1 MNAELQRRIQR
12 YGWDKAAPYYETGWE
27 EQLWPAQ
34 EQLLELTFPRAGEK
48 ILDVSCGTGLVS
60 LPLAELVMPN
70 GRVTGI
76 DISEK
81 MIDKAKMRTSEDRI
95 ENISYIR
102 MDAETLD
109 FPESTFD
116 KVVCSLGLMYFPNP
130 DKALQEMYRV
140 LKPGGQISALVW
152 GDRKECGWSDI
163 FSIVDKQVK
172 SDVCPLFF
180 QLGTGNSLQI
190 AMEQVGFDDV
200 LMKRF
205 STFLEFKDAEQACV
219 SAFWGGAVALAY
231 QKFDESTRKEV
242 NYEYLAS
249 IEQYQNGNGYA
260 VPGEFV
266 LVKGK
271 K

>member
-1 MNAELQRRIQR
+1 MKAELQRRIQR

-34 EQLLELTFPRAGEK
+34 EKLLEIIDPQPGEK
-48 ILDVSCGTGLVS
+48 ILDVSCGTGLAT
-60 LPLAELVMPN
+60 LPLAELVLPD
-70 GRVTGI
+70 GRITGI

-81 MIDKAKMRTSEDRI
+81 MLDKAKSRTYEDSI
-95 ENISYIR
+95 NNVNFFR

-109 FPESTFD
+109 FADSTFD

-140 LKPGGQISALVW
+140 LKPGGQISALIW
-152 GDRKECGWSDI
+152 GDRKACGWADI
-163 FSIVDKQVK
+163 FSIVDRQVK

-180 QLGTGNSLQI
+180 QLGTGNALQI
-190 AMEQVGFDDV
+190 ALEQAGFREV
-200 LMKRF
+200 VFKRF
-205 STFLEFKDAEQACV
+205 PTFLEFEDGEKACV
-219 SAFWGGAVALAY
+219 AAFWGGAVALAY
-231 QKFDESTRKEV
+231 QKFNERVRDEV
-242 NYEYLAS
+242 NNEYLNS
-249 IEQYQNGNGYA
+249 IQQFKNGKAYK